1 MTLAN
6 EVAVNAASSHGAVA
20 VSASGL
26 VAYRTGGAGQRQL
39 TWFDRTGQALGTLGA
54 PDDNLWFPRVSPDGR
69 RVVVGPTVQGN
80 TGLWVCSLGARH
92 QSGTVEKGL
101 TGLAPRRHSL
111 TAYTA
116 VS

>member
-1 MTLAN
+1 MRPGRPAARHAVRHTL
-6 EVAVNAASSHGAVA
+6 VKLLI
-20 VSASGL
+20 GL
-26 VAYRTGGAGQRQL
+26 GC
-39 TWFDRTGQALGTLGA
+39 FD
-54 PDDNLWFPRVSPDGR
+54 PPRPFATR
-69 RVVVGPTVQGN
+69 RKN
-80 TGLWVCSLGARH
+80 TGARH